1 VREALDDGTVTTPE
15 ERGVE
20 SDRLRVVQP
29 LADSSSVPESVRI
42 AGFADGVQ
50 SVLAIPLVYGS
61 NVHGVVGIYAGG
73 TEAFSEREHTSFET
87 LRDVAGFA
95 VTAARNRNL
104 LLSDSVAEITL
115 DVGDDSVLTT
125 LSRSLDSTLTLDG
138 IIPQGDDTL
147 LCFVSVRGDAVDT
160 IDEITSD
167 IDGIDDV
174 SDNTF
179 ESIEYL
185 RIHEPVR
192 EEIEEAEVSGE
203 LAAEFGYHAPCHARN
218 QGLER
223 QAVELFGNLEGAE
236 MEDVGKSCSG
246 ISGTYG
252 WKSEKYEKS
261 MKIGDEMFE
270 HMEEGTDSELGMTE
284 CPTCAMQMEHG
295 TGYEIR
301 HPIELLEAAL
311 VEEN

>member
-1 VREALDDGTVTTPE
+1 
-15 ERGVE
+15 
-20 SDRLRVVQP
+20 
-29 LADSSSVPESVRI
+29 VRI

-174 SDNTF
+174 RIISESDSGGTVELTLQGPTLLLAIASLGGTLRCANFDSGAGQVVVDLPPDGDIRRIVDRLSHEYGAEFVAKAERERSVTSAREFRDELTDRLTDRQQTVLQTAYLADYF
-179 ESIEYL
+179 ESPRGSTAEEVAASLGITGSTLLHHL
-185 RIHEPVR
+185 RAGQR
-192 EEIEEAEVSGE
+192 KL
-203 LAAEFGYHAPCHARN
+203 LAAYLGENPR
-218 QGLER
+218 
-223 QAVELFGNLEGAE
+223 
-236 MEDVGKSCSG
+236 
-246 ISGTYG
+246 T
-252 WKSEKYEKS
+252 SEKS
-261 MKIGDEMFE
+261 
-270 HMEEGTDSELGMTE
+270 
-284 CPTCAMQMEHG
+284 
-295 TGYEIR
+295 
-301 HPIELLEAAL
+301 
-311 VEEN
+311 